1 MIIERNTT
9 IPTRKVKAFT
19 TVEHNQRRVRIHV
32 LQGEGFLASMNK
44 SLAVFE
50 LVGIEPAPAG
60 VPQIDVTFEINADGL
75 VRVSAKD
82 KETGLEQRVEVRP
95 SSGLSPA
102 EVNELRRRQ
111 TGRELAKQ
119 GANG

>member
-1 MIIERNTT
+1 
-9 IPTRKVKAFT
+9 
-19 TVEHNQRRVRIHV
+19 
-32 LQGEGFLASMNK
+32 MNK

-75 VRVSAKD
+75 VQVSAKD

-95 SSGLSPA
+95 SSGLLPA
-102 EVNELRRRQ
+102 EVEEMRRRQ
-111 TGRELAKQ
+111 TGREMTKT
-119 GANG
+119 GPHG